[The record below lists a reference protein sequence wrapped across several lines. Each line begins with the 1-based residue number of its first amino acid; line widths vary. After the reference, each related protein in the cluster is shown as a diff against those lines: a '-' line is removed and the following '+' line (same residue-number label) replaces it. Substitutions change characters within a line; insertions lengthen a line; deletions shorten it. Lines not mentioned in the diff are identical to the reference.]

1 MALRSGM
8 LVLRIV
14 AAASFVVAG
23 AASCLAE
30 PVYQSSPE
38 RRTVPER
45 DWGPWLGP
53 FRARLVPSLMQDF
66 GERYIY
72 AERNRTLRAPRVS
85 ERRVVFLGDSITD
98 RWDLARSFPG
108 RPYVNRGIGSQVT
121 SQLVLRF
128 HQDVVALQA
137 AVVVVLAGVNDVQGF
152 LQQGSDEEIEAN
164 WETLGDLADRHGIAA
179 VFGSLL
185 PVNGDTH
192 GAVDVLRERDPA
204 RLRRLNNW
212 LQAFCVRRGYV
223 YADYYTA
230 MVDQRGL
237 MRREL
242 TDDGI
247 HPLRAGYA
255 LMATVADA
263 AIGEALSQHRR
274 EAGHR

>member
-1 MALRSGM
+1 MRHLNRLLLG
-8 LVLRIV
+8 
-14 AAASFVVAG
+14 VAG
-23 AASCLAE
+23 VLTVLHARSEPKAAE
-30 PVYQSSPE
+30 PIYQSSPE

-72 AERNRTLRAPRVS
+72 AERNRKLHAPRVS

-98 RWDLARSFPG
+98 RWDLAGSFPG

-128 HQDVVALQA
+128 HQDVVSLRA

-152 LQQGSDEEIEAN
+152 LQQERDEQIQAN

-185 PVNGDTH
+185 PVNGDTPAA
-192 GAVDVLRERDPA
+192 GNVLRERDPA
-204 RLRRLNNW
+204 RLRRLNDW
-212 LQAFCVRRGYV
+212 LQAFCLRRGYV
-223 YADYYTA
+223 YADYYA
-230 MVDQRGL
+230 VMVDKRGL
-237 MRREL
+237 MRHEL
-242 TDDGI
+242 TQDGI

-255 LMATVADA
+255 LMATVADG
-263 AIGEALSQHRR
+263 AIRRALSQQQR
-274 EAGHR
+274 EVGHR